1 MALITN
7 KILFFDDSVQSM
19 NSSLESLVK
28 NLSDNDFKHLS
39 HGFIGGFLRLVK
51 QKGQH
56 QYEYMNS
63 FKMFFDDKKPD
74 R

>member
-7 KILFFDDSVQSM
+7 KILFLYASAQFI
-19 NSSLESLVK
+19 NSSLYALVK